1 MEKNSIYKDA
11 RLLSK
16 YISLTIISILFLLLI
31 LITLIGLIVVGI
43 NVKPVNADSNE
54 QVIVNVNPNTNTEM
68 LSQELSDKK

>member
-31 LITLIGLIVVGI
+31 LITIIGLIVVGI
-43 NVKPVNADSNE
+43 NVK
-54 QVIVNVNPNTNTEM
+54 
-68 LSQELSDKK
+68 